1 MIKPLKIPRGIGNI
15 FVLGNSSDIPII
27 EKWKH
32 RPDKILDVIGQASV
46 KKEMLNNYM
55 SNTSPI
61 SLKNGDTYIITDELF
76 EGYFLNGSR

>member
-15 FVLGNSSDIPII
+15 FVLGNSADISII

-32 RPDKILDVIGQASV
+32 RPDKILEVIGQSSM
-46 KKEMLNNYM
+46 KKEVLNNYM

-61 SLKNGDTYIITDELF
+61 SLKNGDTYTVTDELF